1 MLIRSWGGNL
11 ASSTARQLK
20 NLCPHPKRKC
30 QYLRWG
36 WSTPIFCSNRGRVI
50 NPLVAVYMPIK
61 GIYYERWERG
71 PIPLFLELIDTGH
84 MWHQLS
90 VEIWLWNFNNRPPTP
105 PQVWMTPTFL
115 WAWNY
120 YVNAI
125 PSTAKYSQTR
135 RFVTCPII
143 QVWGKHFEGKSKH
156 WKPWKSVGQ
165 HDARCH
171 GAKTGIE
178 NQHFK
183 TTKFTNLQVTLQQL
197 CLEQFSKETNP
208 KCSKDLAYWPRFG

>member
-1 MLIRSWGGNL
+1 MREGTYPTFFGVDRHWAHVTSAISWNMTMKL
-11 ASSTARQLK
+11 QQS
-20 NLCPHPKRKC
+20 P
-30 QYLRWG
+30 
-36 WSTPIFCSNRGRVI
+36 
-50 NPLVAVYMPIK
+50 
-61 GIYYERWERG
+61 
-71 PIPLFLELIDTGH
+71 
-84 MWHQLS
+84 
-90 VEIWLWNFNNRPPTP
+90 PPTP

-120 YVNAI
+120 YINAI

-208 KCSKDLAYWPRFG
+208 KCSKDLAYWPSLGSFGDKCRCKYTIPIEHLGMFSKFFIWEGLARF